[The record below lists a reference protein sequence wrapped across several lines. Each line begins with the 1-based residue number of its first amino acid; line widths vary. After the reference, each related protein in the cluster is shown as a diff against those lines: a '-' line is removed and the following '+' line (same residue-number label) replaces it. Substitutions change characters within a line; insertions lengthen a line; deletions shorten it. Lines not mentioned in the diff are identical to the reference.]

1 MGFKVRFEG
10 QDYVGNSDD
19 CVSTSIPNVFA
30 DVKKGEIIIILF
42 NQTVVIS
49 L

>member
-1 MGFKVRFEG
+1 MGFKVRFEC
-10 QDYVGNSDD
+10 QDYVGDSDD
-19 CVSTSIPNVFA
+19 CVSTSIPNVFT

-42 NQTVVIS
+42 NQAVVIS